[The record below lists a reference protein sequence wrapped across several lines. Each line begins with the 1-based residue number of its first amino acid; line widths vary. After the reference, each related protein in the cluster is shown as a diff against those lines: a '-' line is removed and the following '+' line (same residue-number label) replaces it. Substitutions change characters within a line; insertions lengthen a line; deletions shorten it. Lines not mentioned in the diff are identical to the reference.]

1 MMLTEM
7 ELFKWTSEHSTYGE
21 MIFQMLSRG
30 TYTHR
35 QVAQYIGCPIEAVTR
50 VAEKR
55 ERAIKKNHRDY
66 LKVQK
71 VYMVVL
77 ASPAITGYPA
87 RPSSCAKDFIR
98 YVRLFDGSV
107 FGRGHCSRD
116 MRSGDWC

>member
-1 MMLTEM
+1 MKLTEM
-7 ELFKWTSEHSTYGE
+7 ELYKWTSEHSTYGE

-35 QVAQYIGCPIEAVTR
+35 QVAQYIGCPIDAVTR

-55 ERAIKKNHRDY
+55 GRAIKKNHRDY

-71 VYMVVL
+71 AYEVVL
-77 ASPAITGYPA
+77 ASPSITGYPA
-87 RPSSCAKDFIR
+87 RPSSCARAFLR
-98 YVRLFDGSV
+98 NVRLFGPV
-107 FGRGHCSRD
+107 FGRGHCTSD